1 MSVSPAAALTQKIR
15 DRVEELL
22 REGAEKGRALE
33 AEPMRSSLFEQFV
46 LADAAGGLVEE
57 AEHDL
62 SADAIAKEIAER
74 WELARALG
82 GDMSQ
87 MSKLPPEEFRKV
99 RTLLTFLRM
108 WTEWTYAWRRWEEFH
123 RVPEGASDRE

>member
-1 MSVSPAAALTQKIR
+1 MSVSPAAALAQKIM

-22 REGAEKGRALE
+22 LQAAEQGRALE

-46 LADAAGGLVEE
+46 VADAAGGLAEG

-62 SADAIAKEIAER
+62 SSDAIAKEIAGQ

-87 MSKLPPEEFRKV
+87 MSKLPPPQFRKV

-108 WTEWTYAWRRWEEFH
+108 WTEWTYAWQRWEEFH
-123 RVPEGASDRE
+123 RVAETTNHSV